1 MTAENTPLK
10 NIITAG
16 DSNPK
21 TDEMNVGKGNTN
33 QHPFFIIAG
42 SLLALLVL
50 IAVVSKSGSQLLQ
63 SSAYKI
69 EEWPKYRKSGSQ
81 LLNDEG
87 VGAGALADYQADTSN
102 SALFPNCSIGDCKS
116 AIIAACMFFSCF
128 TRNDSFDVCEKSSIL
143 YKLID
148 CFITYLFCLLFFSSK
163 NHSQYVL
170 GFLQEIILNY
180 L

>member
-69 EEWPKYRKSGSQ
+69 EELPKYRKSGSQ

-116 AIIAACMFFSCF
+116 ACFHHAGGYPGCCQTDTACSCC
-128 TRNDSFDVCEKSSIL
+128 SF
-143 YKLID
+143 
-148 CFITYLFCLLFFSSK
+148 
-163 NHSQYVL
+163 
-170 GFLQEIILNY
+170 
-180 L
+180 